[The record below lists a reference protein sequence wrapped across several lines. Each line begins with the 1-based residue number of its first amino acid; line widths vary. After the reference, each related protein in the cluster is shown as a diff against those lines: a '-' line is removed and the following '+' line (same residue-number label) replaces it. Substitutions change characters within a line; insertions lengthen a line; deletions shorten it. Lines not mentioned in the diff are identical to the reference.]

1 VSGSHVRSSV
11 SIGSRVQ
18 VRQRRKR
25 GGILDSS
32 SGADG
37 AGAKCG
43 VGERFPKQ
51 IHHWWSSD
59 QDLIAV
65 DEHSRAAASSS
76 DPSRPS
82 GWPTNSSTRSA
93 SAAWIRGTN
102 RGFTYGSSRRP

>member
-1 VSGSHVRSSV
+1 
-11 SIGSRVQ
+11 VQ

-65 DEHSRAAASSS
+65 DEHSRAAAGYVNLKWPQGDGLKWPHVISS
-76 DPSRPS
+76 
-82 GWPTNSSTRSA
+82 
-93 SAAWIRGTN
+93 
-102 RGFTYGSSRRP
+102 